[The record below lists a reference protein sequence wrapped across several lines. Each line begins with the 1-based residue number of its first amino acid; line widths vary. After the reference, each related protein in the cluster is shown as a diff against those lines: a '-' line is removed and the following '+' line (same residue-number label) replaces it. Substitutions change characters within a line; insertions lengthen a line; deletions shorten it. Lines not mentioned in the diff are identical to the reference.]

1 MQAETL
7 KWIKSYK
14 SPNFILGTC
23 YLYADK
29 KKKKKITVVITII
42 WAMKVTSKQLYRALL
57 YWKSSIE
64 AFTCESYKEFYVLKK
79 WNSLM
84 PLSWGI

>member
-29 KKKKKITVVITII
+29 KKKKNNSCDHNYLSYESDIKTVI
-42 WAMKVTSKQLYRALL
+42 
-57 YWKSSIE
+57 
-64 AFTCESYKEFYVLKK
+64 
-79 WNSLM
+79 
-84 PLSWGI
+84 